1 MSTTRTT
8 HVNVHSR
15 LTVVSS
21 IPTEP
26 MGSTCGLTPIDHTMG
41 SHTVHIIF
49 YYRTSPFSKRGRF
62 ALDLDNVRV
71 SLSDLLSK
79 YPRMTGRLF
88 RDGEGNWEVKYNDAG
103 VRMFKADVGTTVDEW
118 LRFADESDER
128 NLTAW
133 EEMPDGNPTSWSPFQ
148 IQVNEFLEG
157 GLAIGL
163 SFSHLLADA
172 TSGTLFY
179 KSWTDADRGE
189 STGYDPPI
197 LSLPQL
203 DNRPPPTTTDTT
215 SITTD
220 YLQKNTKLAPISSE
234 KMATYVFKFSN
245 STMKQCLSKISDR
258 SPDATPFD
266 YLTALF
272 WSRIIELKTQIA
284 VSPTQSISI
293 CIDARKLLDVPA
305 PMKFFGNAV
314 SFSKLSLRNELL
326 MGDDD
331 GLPEAVEAVHRHV
344 KGIKKEDIFSMID
357 WMENCRKGSNGGYP
371 PAIQMYGPE
380 LTFVSLEHLM
390 IPKEE
395 STDELEALDYEA
407 KFRNNEKPVHVSYH
421 VRKAEGQGLIIVAP
435 SPEGGAARTV
445 TVTLPVEEIGKLC
458 EDPVIREMETTM
470 IVSGRR

>member
-1 MSTTRTT
+1 M
-8 HVNVHSR
+8 
-15 LTVVSS
+15 
-21 IPTEP
+21 
-26 MGSTCGLTPIDHTMG
+26 
-41 SHTVHIIF
+41 
-49 YYRTSPFSKRGRF
+49 
-62 ALDLDNVRV
+62 
-71 SLSDLLSK
+71 
-79 YPRMTGRLF
+79 
-88 RDGEGNWEVKYNDAG
+88 
-103 VRMFKADVGTTVDEW
+103 
-118 LRFADESDER
+118 
-128 NLTAW
+128 
-133 EEMPDGNPTSWSPFQ
+133 
-148 IQVNEFLEG
+148 NEFLEG

-163 SFSHLLADA
+163 SFSHLLADP

-203 DNRPPPTTTDTT
+203 DNRPAPTTTDTT

-458 EDPVIREMETTM
+458 EDPVIREMEATM